1 MNGMTV
7 VAGDTLDIMSGQ
19 IPENQVL
26 MFPVAFKAFG
36 RFLFG
41 VGEPFAEDENTHASL
56 PALLH
61 VGGSRSVTGLTTLV
75 VGRAV
80 GDGFSGMGGDYV
92 GVVPVFMAPFA
103 DFRAHG
109 AVARPG
115 FPSGQASPEEQ
126 Q

>member
-1 MNGMTV
+1 MTV
-7 VAGDTLDIMSGQ
+7 VAGNTRDIMSGQ

-26 MFPVAFKAFG
+26 MILVTGKAFG
-36 RFLFG
+36 RLLSG
-41 VGEPFAEDENTHASL
+41 VGEPFAEDEDTHASL

-80 GDGFSGMGGDYV
+80 GDGFSGMGGNRVCIEV
-92 GVVPVFMAPFA
+92 GLMASFA
-103 DFRAHG
+103 YFHAHSGVAGAGFR
-109 AVARPG
+109 
-115 FPSGQASPEEQ
+115 SGQASPEEQ